1 MKDGKG
7 GKDGGR
13 ATHTHHK
20 VHWQVAAGW
29 KKEKMVGGTVRVGR
43 LDAEL
48 IGSLKLGKGWV
59 FVQLIHRLMKT
70 INQLYKNKKIALLE
84 TSYQLWLDGTLPYEL
99 LRTVPRG
106 IPDYEECTWFF
117 EPLYLCFKHQSQIM

>member
-48 IGSLKLGKGWV
+48 IGSLKLGNGWV
-59 FVQLIHRLMKT
+59 FVELILYPRWPM
-70 INQLYKNKKIALLE
+70 NQQNKKLFNIRS
-84 TSYQLWLDGTLPYEL
+84 T
-99 LRTVPRG
+99 
-106 IPDYEECTWFF
+106 
-117 EPLYLCFKHQSQIM
+117 